1 VTIADISGIDVNG
14 VGPETIPTRVVLVD
28 DHELLAQSAAYALRG
43 HGIDAHVVEVTT
55 LAAIEAEVIR
65 LAPRVALLDLHLG
78 ALGLSIP
85 LIAGI
90 RAAGIDVVV
99 VTGETD
105 RAAWGACIEAGAT
118 ALLEKRLS
126 FDELVER
133 VRRIVSGDA
142 AMPSSDRIDLVARLH
157 EKRREERT
165 RLEPF
170 TRLTMREAEVLQ
182 RLTRG
187 LSADEIATETYVSLA
202 TVRSHIRAILQ
213 KLGVNSQLAA
223 VATATSAGWQ
233 CASGDGAGVERT

>member
-1 VTIADISGIDVNG
+1 MTVADFTGIR
-14 VGPETIPTRVVLVD
+14 PETIPTRVVLVD
-28 DHELLAQSAAYALRG
+28 DHELLAQSAAYALRA
-43 HGIDAHVVEVTT
+43 HGIDAHVVEVST
-55 LAAIEAEVIR
+55 LAEIEAEVIR
-65 LAPRVALLDLHLG
+65 INPRVALLDLHLG

-105 RAAWGACIEAGAT
+105 RATWGACIEAGAT

-126 FDELVER
+126 FDDLVEQ
-133 VRRIVSGDA
+133 VRRVVAGETV
-142 AMPSSDRIDLVARLH
+142 MPQSDRIDLITRLQ
-157 EKRREERT
+157 EQRREERT

-170 TRLTMREAEVLQ
+170 TRLTTKEAEVLQ

-187 LSADEIATETYVSLA
+187 LSADEIASETYVSLA

-223 VATATSAGWQ
+223 VATATNAGWRS
-233 CASGDGAGVERT
+233 ASGDGAGVERL